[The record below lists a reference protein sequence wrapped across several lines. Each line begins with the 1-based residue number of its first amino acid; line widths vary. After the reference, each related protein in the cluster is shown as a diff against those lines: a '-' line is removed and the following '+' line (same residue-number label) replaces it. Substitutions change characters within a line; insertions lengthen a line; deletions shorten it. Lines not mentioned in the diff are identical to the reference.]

1 MQCWACGQPARG
13 FGHLDLRHPLADPR
27 RYPHRWV
34 FCSRRCQ
41 DAFHQRYD
49 TRRRHAPASIEELVP
64 VTLPLS
70 PSAQRA
76 CLRAL
81 GSTAERIGF
90 AVPLAQ
96 YTRTQAL
103 QVIDAVIH
111 AYERDQVSQSR
122 VIGGLPPLDDVEAS
136 DTPF

>member
-1 MQCWACGQPARG
+1 M
-13 FGHLDLRHPLADPR
+13 
-27 RYPHRWV
+27 
-34 FCSRRCQ
+34 
-41 DAFHQRYD
+41 
-49 TRRRHAPASIEELVP
+49 
-64 VTLPLS
+64 TLPLS

-103 QVIDAVIH
+103 QVIDAVIR

-122 VIGGLPPLDDVEAS
+122 VIGGLPPLDNFEDS
-136 DTPF
+136 DIPC